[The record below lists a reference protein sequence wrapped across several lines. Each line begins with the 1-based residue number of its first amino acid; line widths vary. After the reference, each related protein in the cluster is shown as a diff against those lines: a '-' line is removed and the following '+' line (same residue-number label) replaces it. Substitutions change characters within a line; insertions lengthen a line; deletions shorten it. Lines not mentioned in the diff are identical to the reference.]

1 MTSFVLVHDAWHG
14 AWSWDEVKAHLEQ
27 AAEAE
32 EVSCVLALDL
42 PGHGRRA
49 ADERR
54 NITVE
59 DYVSAITIRVR
70 LARLSG
76 VVLVGHGL
84 SASFLPLVVRQLD
97 GVVRRTVFIAGLLPP
112 EGGTPLEERP
122 LLERSIA
129 RLFNAREKGFWLP
142 TPLMEKLL
150 GLERTG
156 QAWRDIL
163 SRLTPDPLAPWTT
176 PVEYGQFPGRMP
188 TTYVLL
194 KEDRFITHRAQTLY
208 ADLLPN
214 ADLHEMDTGHECAL
228 THPKEL
234 ADLLLRY
241 V

>member
-32 EVSCVLALDL
+32 GVSCVLAPDL

-54 NITVE
+54 NITVA

-70 LARLSG
+70 LGRLSG
-76 VVLVGHGL
+76 VVLVGQGL
-84 SASFLPLVVRQLD
+84 SASFLPLVVWQLD
-97 GVVRRTVFIAGLLPP
+97 GVVRRTVLVAGLLPP
-112 EGGTPLEERP
+112 EGSTPLRERP
-122 LLERSIA
+122 LMEQCIA

-156 QAWRDIL
+156 QARRDIL
-163 SRLTPDPLAPWTT
+163 YPGSPQTPWHRGRRLWSMASSRAVCRP
-176 PVEYGQFPGRMP
+176 P
-188 TTYVLL
+188 TSS
-194 KEDRFITHRAQTLY
+194 
-208 ADLLPN
+208 
-214 ADLHEMDTGHECAL
+214 
-228 THPKEL
+228 
-234 ADLLLRY
+234 
-241 V
+241 